1 MIAYRCY
8 VLDAE
13 DHILQAHDLDC
24 ENDEHAAALA
34 DVLLHQDPYYRFAE
48 VWKSTRRVA
57 KLERDVGVRVRLARP
72 PSQPIGSV
80 A

>member
-1 MIAYRCY
+1 MIGYRCY

-24 ENDEHAAALA
+24 ESDEHAAALA
-34 DVLLHQDPYYRFAE
+34 EALLHQDPYYRFAE

-57 KLERDVGVRVRLARP
+57 KLERRANVRLQSARV
-72 PSQPIGSV
+72 PSQPLGS
-80 A
+80 AA